1 MYEQEHILY
10 IQLGSYVFGHRPI
23 AYIYVYC
30 IYIYT
35 YIYIYIYIYI
45 AAVVRMMQKSISL
58 WQNHFIDSFQ
68 NRLSTNTWRCFKST
82 CSHTDTQATE
92 HCGIN
97 PHSDCFYCLSTRFSC
112 YASFN
117 CDSFI
122 LSVKC
127 ANPKL
132 SNLCSCPQILFPAS
146 SGMRLLA
153 VCNTVNTTQAINT
166 HLCTMQFPHFYT
178 PYIITVLM
186 HSAAATLTSHKTS
199 GMTV

>member
-1 MYEQEHILY
+1 MYLDTGQ
-10 IQLGSYVFGHRPI
+10 SPI
-23 AYIYVYC
+23 YMYTVY
-30 IYIYT
+30 IYIYI
-35 YIYIYIYIYI
+35 YIYIYSLSLSLYIYIYIYI
-45 AAVVRMMQKSISL
+45 AAVVRMMQKVFPCDRIISL
-58 WQNHFIDSFQ
+58 IVSKTDYLQALGGVLNPHVATPTHKLQN
-68 NRLSTNTWRCFKST
+68 TV
-82 CSHTDTQATE
+82 
-92 HCGIN
+92 GIN

-153 VCNTVNTTQAINT
+153 ICNTVNTTQAINT